1 MKINKL
7 FLKAFG
13 CFTDKNLDFSSQD
26 RGLNIIFGPNEAGKS
41 TAMRALNSFFFGFGH
56 TSPDAYA
63 HGYKDL
69 AVGAV
74 LETEQ
79 GRLVELTRY
88 KRNKNDLVDMHE
100 QPVDPGLMNTIMA
113 GLTRDMYANMFGLD
127 HQSLRLGSEEILKGG
142 GHLGET
148 LFAAASGITGLRL
161 ALEELKKRADELF
174 TPRATSRPVWKN
186 IQNISQLS
194 KQLRQLSIRPEQW
207 KQLQTGLER
216 IFQEKEAAERQ
227 IIELESALNR
237 HIRFQKALSLVSS
250 HDNLKIELEELES
263 VPHLNLD
270 FARKRVEIL
279 TGLNRLKPELDRF
292 YQLET
297 DLEAELGKIKV
308 CEKTLAFANEIE
320 RVYLKSTMVREAR
333 ENISHLE
340 LEIRGYEG
348 SLREKASLL
357 SRYSSLENL
366 KEFCLN
372 QGEISR
378 LEDLANELSSLKERL
393 SQIERDIMEK
403 GRDLDSTVSRLS
415 DLSDIPDRKKLDMIS
430 RQLVQASDLVEQQN
444 LALEREK
451 KLESTAQKSIRSLG
465 LWQGTLEEIHNLAL
479 PLQETIDRFEED
491 MFRSAHNLESA
502 QKELLEQQEL
512 ISGKKKTLAGI
523 EHSDALPKPE
533 ELPKAR
539 TLRDHGWKLIKSAWL
554 DKKENQLETR
564 KFLTLTESAS
574 LANGFEKSMSLADE
588 QADIL
593 LKNADQVAAR
603 STLID
608 ELKGLEEKYNSQEK
622 AYESAARKNDKIRE
636 EWVVLWSELKIDPLS
651 PREMSAWISR
661 VHEIRRIGDELDNE
675 RLNIQKTDERLGN
688 LMASSREALAE
699 AGISFSENA
708 DLSTLCML
716 VDDALDKISMLV
728 QTRANLEHDQKKL
741 KSSLDKLVLRKK
753 ELTCKFENTK
763 AQWTRILAGT
773 AFDPSQ
779 APSEALKEIR
789 LIREIQAGQAQI
801 GRWIDQKNV
810 LEKKCRE
817 FSGMVIRLLK
827 NLKYDR
833 EEEGKPEDV
842 IGRIYMRL
850 KKEQDKFQQ
859 YIHLQENLDQVKE
872 KIASHHTELKILKG
886 ALEMICREAG
896 VDDPGDLPGIE
907 EKSRRKKELLVKL
920 EHVLDKL
927 MDLSSGEDLINFIDK
942 AKDFD
947 PDGLQATISKLENQK
962 RELEIQRESILK
974 EKHDV
979 ESQIKQMDGTSKAL
993 EVEQQINE
1001 QKALLEDNVEQY
1013 VRLRL
1018 AGDILAAAI
1027 ERYRAAN
1034 QGPVLKMAGEIFR
1047 EITLKSFSAISADY
1061 DEKGEPVIKAV
1072 RETEERL
1079 GVEELSDGSRDQLF
1093 LALRLGGI
1101 YRYLDRN
1108 PPFPFL
1114 VDDILVHFDD
1124 ERSRKTLSILAQLAQ
1139 KTQVL
1144 FFTHHRHLKDLALQI
1159 PENDMVKVHELA
1171 KH

>member
-13 CFTDKNLDFSSQD
+13 CFTDKILDFSAQN
-26 RGLNIIFGPNEAGKS
+26 RGLNIIFGLNEAGKS

-56 TSPDAYA
+56 TSPDAYV

-148 LFAAASGITGLRL
+148 LFAAASGITSLRL
-161 ALEELKKRADELF
+161 ALEELKKRADDLF

-194 KQLRQLSIRPEQW
+194 KQLRHISIRPEQW
-207 KQLQTGLER
+207 KQLQNNLEK
-216 IFQEKEAAERQ
+216 IFEEKEATDRQ
-227 IIELESALNR
+227 ISELESALNR

-250 HDNLKIELEELES
+250 HDDIKAELEELKS
-263 VPHLNLD
+263 VPDLNLD

-292 YQLET
+292 YQLEA
-297 DLEAELGKIKV
+297 DLEAELGKMKV
-308 CEKTLAFANEIE
+308 CEKTLAFADEIE
-320 RVYLKSTMVREAR
+320 RLYLKSTMVTEAS

-340 LEIRGYEG
+340 LEIRGYDG
-348 SLREKASLL
+348 SLSEKASLL

-372 QGEISR
+372 PGQVSR
-378 LEDLANELSSLKERL
+378 LEDLANELNSLRERL
-393 SQIERDIMEK
+393 SQVERDIMEK
-403 GRDLDSTVSRLS
+403 GKDLDSTVSSLL

-430 RQLVQASDLVEQQN
+430 RKLVQASELVEQQN
-444 LALEREK
+444 LALDREQ
-451 KLESTAQKSIRSLG
+451 KLESAAQKSIRSLG
-465 LWQGTLEEIHNLAL
+465 LWQGTLKALQNLAL

-491 MFRSAHNLESA
+491 MFRSAYNLESA
-502 QKELLEQQEL
+502 QKELLEQHEL
-512 ISGKKKTLAGI
+512 ISGKKKILECI
-523 EHSDALPKPE
+523 EQNETLPKPE
-533 ELPKAR
+533 TLPQAR
-539 TLRDHGWKLIKSAWL
+539 NIRDHGWKLIKSAWL
-554 DKKENQLETR
+554 DKKENQPETG

-574 LANGFEKSMSLADE
+574 LANGFEKSLSLADE

-608 ELKGLEEKYNSQEK
+608 ELRGLEEKYISLEK
-622 AYESAARKNDKIRE
+622 AYDSASRKNADIRE
-636 EWVVLWSELKIDPLS
+636 EWAALWSELNIDPLS

-661 VHEIRRIGDELDNE
+661 VHEIRRIVDELDNE

-688 LMASSREALAE
+688 LMASSREALAQ
-699 AGISFSENA
+699 AGFSFPENA
-708 DLSTLCML
+708 DLTTLCIL
-716 VDDALDKISMLV
+716 VDDALDKVSMLV
-728 QTRANLEHDQKKL
+728 QTRANLEHDQKKF
-741 KSSLDKLVLRKK
+741 KSSLDKLVFRKN
-753 ELTCKFENTK
+753 ELTCEFENIK

-773 AFDPSQ
+773 AFDPNH
-779 APSEALKEIR
+779 APSDTLKEIR
-789 LIREIQAGQAQI
+789 LIKEIHAGQAQI
-801 GRWIDQKNV
+801 GRLSDQKTA

-842 IGRIYMRL
+842 IGRIHVRL
-850 KKEQDKFQQ
+850 KNEQNKFQQ
-859 YIHLQENLDQVKE
+859 KIHLQENLDQAKG

-896 VDDPGDLPGIE
+896 VHNPEDLPGIE
-907 EKSRRKKELLVKL
+907 EKSRRKKELQIKL

-927 MDLSSGEDLINFIDK
+927 RDLSSGEDLINFMDK

-974 EKHDV
+974 EKHEV

-993 EVEQQINE
+993 EVEQQIHE

-1018 AGDILAAAI
+1018 AGDILAAEI

-1047 EITLKSFSAISADY
+1047 EITLKSFSAIMADY
-1061 DEKGEPVIKAV
+1061 DAKGEPVIKAV
-1072 RETEERL
+1072 RETGARL

-1124 ERSRKTLSILAQLAQ
+1124 ERSRKTLSVLAGLAQ
-1139 KTQVL
+1139 KTQIL

-1159 PENDMVKVHELA
+1159 PENGMVKIHELA
-1171 KH
+1171 DH